1 VQAKTYHGGGEW
13 YTLDLDYRRIAGIL
27 AKAGFRGW
35 VSLEME
41 GKEPAATAVPKSYAL
56 LREAFHA

>member
-1 VQAKTYHGGGEW
+1 VW

-27 AKAGFRGW
+27 RKANFIGY

-41 GKEPAATAVPKSYAL
+41 GNEPASTAVPKSLKLMRA
-56 LREAFHA
+56 AFA